1 MIIKN
6 INKRMTNYLTTTNVC
21 SDKNRNYKNIN
32 NNSNNNK

>member
-6 INKRMTNYLTTTNVC
+6 INKRMTNYLTTTNMC

-32 NNSNNNK
+32 KSSYNNN